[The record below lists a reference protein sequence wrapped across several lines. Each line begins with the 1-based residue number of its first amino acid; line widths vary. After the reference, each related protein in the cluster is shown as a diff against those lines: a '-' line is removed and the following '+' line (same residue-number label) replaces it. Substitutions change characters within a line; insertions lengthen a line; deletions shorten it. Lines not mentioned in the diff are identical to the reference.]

1 MYVCVCV
8 CVCACVCACVRV
20 CVCACV
26 IIGYVRPSRNSAVRP
41 VSLSAFS
48 NGGVDGGRGR
58 GVAGTLAGGGGRGGM
73 APPAR
78 GTPSVVTVGM
88 PVSGSEPP
96 PPLELSRDNSWAALC
111 KSIHRLHSISN
122 SHRLLSCAFVCTS
135 HDRRRINDQRQGPE
149 EQRIKGKDKDKH
161 KVRGSYMDQRM
172 LDSKK
177 AQLHQKTSDSTVAP
191 GCVDASGGAAI
202 LSYPRVILE
211 LSLSYPEVTA
221 VMDSYG

>member
-1 MYVCVCV
+1 MYV

-26 IIGYVRPSRNSAVRP
+26 IIGYVRPSRISAVRP
-41 VSLSAFS
+41 VSLSALS
-48 NGGVDGGRGR
+48 TGGAVGGRGRDMR
-58 GVAGTLAGGGGRGGM
+58 GVAGTMLGGGGRGGM
-73 APPAR
+73 APAAR

-96 PPLELSRDNSWAALC
+96 LNWSRAETCETTDECAALC

-135 HDRRRINDQRQGPE
+135 HDRRRTNDQRQGPE

-211 LSLSYPEVTA
+211 LSLSYP
-221 VMDSYG
+221 

>member
-1 MYVCVCV
+1 MHACMCV

-26 IIGYVRPSRNSAVRP
+26 IIGYVRPSRISAVRP
-41 VSLSAFS
+41 VSLSALS
-48 NGGVDGGRGR
+48 TGGEVGGRGRDMR
-58 GVAGTLAGGGGRGGM
+58 GVAGTLLGGGGRGGM

-96 PPLELSRDNSWAALC
+96 SPLELSRDNSWAALC

-135 HDRRRINDQRQGPE
+135 HDRRRTNDQRQGPE
-149 EQRIKGKDKDKH
+149 EQRIKDKH
-161 KVRGSYMDQRM
+161 KVRGSHIIWTSACYRFEESTIAPK
-172 LDSKK
+172 DSCGPR
-177 AQLHQKTSDSTVAP
+177 V
-191 GCVDASGGAAI
+191 CIDASGGAAI

-221 VMDSYG
+221 VTDSYG

>member
-1 MYVCVCV
+1 MYV

-26 IIGYVRPSRNSAVRP
+26 MIGYVRPSRNSAVRP
-41 VSLSAFS
+41 VSLSALS

-96 PPLELSRDNSWAALC
+96 SPLELSRDNSWAALC

-135 HDRRRINDQRQGPE
+135 HDRRRTNDQRQGPE

-221 VMDSYG
+221 VTDSYG

>member
-1 MYVCVCV
+1 MYV

-26 IIGYVRPSRNSAVRP
+26 MIGYVRPSRNSAVRP
-41 VSLSAFS
+41 VSLSALS
-48 NGGVDGGRGR
+48 NGGADGGRGRDMR
-58 GVAGTLAGGGGRGGM
+58 GVAGTLQGGGGRGGM

-96 PPLELSRDNSWAALC
+96 SPLELSRDNSWAALC

-135 HDRRRINDQRQGPE
+135 HDRRRTNDQRQGPE

-221 VMDSYG
+221 VTDSYG

>member
-1 MYVCVCV
+1 MYVCV

-41 VSLSAFS
+41 VSLSALS
-48 NGGVDGGRGR
+48 TGGAVGGRGRDMR
-58 GVAGTLAGGGGRGGM
+58 GVAGTLLGGGGRGGM

-96 PPLELSRDNSWAALC
+96 SPLELSRDNSWAALC

-135 HDRRRINDQRQGPE
+135 HDRRRTNDQRQGPE

-177 AQLHQKTSDSTVAP
+177 AQLHQKTAVAP